1 MYISL
6 QSGLDVGMAQPGLY
20 VLHVSAGFNQD
31 RGVGVPQGMIIKGK
45 QQFLV
50 DHPGAIFEGVR
61 GSVFAVFCYANHTH
75 TGKG

>member
-6 QSGLDVGMAQPGLY
+6 QSGLYVGMAQPGLH

-61 GSVFAVFCYANHTH
+61 GSVFAVFCYADHTH